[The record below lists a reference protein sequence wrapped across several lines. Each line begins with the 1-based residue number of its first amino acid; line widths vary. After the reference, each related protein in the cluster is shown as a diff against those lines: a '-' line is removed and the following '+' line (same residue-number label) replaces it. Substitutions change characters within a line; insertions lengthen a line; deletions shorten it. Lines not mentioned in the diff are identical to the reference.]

1 MWDIRKAGKECVA
14 YSHVGLGSSAS
25 NMPLRSSVFSLTHY
39 QLFPQLFPFSCS
51 STISFP
57 LTEGLHK
64 FLLVHFPH
72 ISSCHLLFLPLSS
85 LQSSPQTVPSFLPAA
100 VEALGQDSSI
110 AALCTYKLSRVGAGS
125 DLAEAYFVN
134 LWGWC
139 NQHVEMGHVQCS
151 L

>member
-1 MWDIRKAGKECVA
+1 M
-14 YSHVGLGSSAS
+14 
-25 NMPLRSSVFSLTHY
+25 
-39 QLFPQLFPFSCS
+39 
-51 STISFP
+51 
-57 LTEGLHK
+57 
-64 FLLVHFPH
+64 HFPH
-72 ISSCHLLFLPLSS
+72 ISSCHLLFLPLSL

-100 VEALGQDSSI
+100 VEALGKDSSI

-139 NQHVEMGHVQCS
+139 SQHVEMGHVQRS